1 MRQVHERSS
10 VTDLWVS
17 MPSIRVQVELGSSTL
32 NRPISAWSVY
42 VELCMVSVSRDIGV
56 NGTLFGFLLY
66 FYGNSIRAP
75 LSVFCFVF
83 SVSVSNR
90 TKAKLRMTLGTVGHE
105 WVKNDSEPAKIFS
118 DIGHLDIFCTP
129 YFQDSL
135 EIAVL

>member
-1 MRQVHERSS
+1 MRGHQCDRPLDFHAIHKSS
-10 VTDLWVS
+10 GRTWLKYTESTDLC
-17 MPSIRVQVELGSSTL
+17 VECVRRALYGH
-32 NRPISAWSVY
+32 W
-42 VELCMVSVSRDIGV
+42 VSVSRDIGV
-56 NGTLFGFLLY
+56 HGTLFGFLLY

-75 LSVFCFVF
+75 MSVFCFVF

>member
-1 MRQVHERSS
+1 

-42 VELCMVSVSRDIGV
+42 VELCMVSVSGDIGV
-56 NGTLFGFLLY
+56 HGTLFGLLLY

-75 LSVFCFVF
+75 MSVFCFVF

-105 WVKNDSEPAKIFS
+105 WVKKTASQLEFSAISETWTFFVHCIVKI
-118 DIGHLDIFCTP
+118 
-129 YFQDSL
+129 QWK
-135 EIAVL
+135 

>member
-1 MRQVHERSS
+1 

-42 VELCMVSVSRDIGV
+42 VELCMVSVSGDIGV
-56 NGTLFGFLLY
+56 NGTLFGLLLY

-83 SVSVSNR
+83 PVCFKQDNSKTTHNSI
-90 TKAKLRMTLGTVGHE
+90 TVGHE
-105 WVKNDSEPAKIFS
+105 WVKNDSEPARIFS